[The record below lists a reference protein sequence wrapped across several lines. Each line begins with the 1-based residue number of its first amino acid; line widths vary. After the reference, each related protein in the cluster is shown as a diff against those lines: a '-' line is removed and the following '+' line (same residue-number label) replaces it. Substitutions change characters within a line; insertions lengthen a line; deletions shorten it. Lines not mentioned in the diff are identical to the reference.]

1 MTKSRLV
8 IFVIKLMATIR
19 LQTAQ
24 KIGVFLGRL
33 MWLFKLDQ
41 VRVSDINLKLCYPEL
56 SDVEREKM
64 VRLSL
69 QETCKTFMEVGM
81 AWEWPTDKCLD
92 MIREIE
98 GKSLIDDAIA
108 RKEGI
113 LLLAPHLGNWELT
126 GLYFSTLFNM
136 AALYRPPKVAG
147 LDEYMSEVRGRA
159 GSELVPTDKRGVLR
173 LFKLLRSGGVVGILP
188 DQEPPFSGGEFAPF
202 FGVEANTMKLVS
214 KLVGKTGATVLCTYA
229 QRLPNGEGFKL
240 IIKKADPE
248 IASSDLITS
257 VTALN
262 RSVEAVVREAPTQ
275 YQWEYKRFKRRRK
288 GEAHHYDEGRVW

>member
-1 MTKSRLV
+1 MTNSRLV
-8 IFVIKLMATIR
+8 IFVIKLMSTMR

-24 KIGVFLGRL
+24 TIGVFVGRL
-33 MWLFKLDQ
+33 IWLFKLDH
-41 VRVSDINLKLCYPEL
+41 VRVTDINLKLCYPEL
-56 SDVEREKM
+56 TDSERKKM
-64 VRLSL
+64 LKLSL
-69 QETCKTFMEVGM
+69 EETCKTFMEVGM
-81 AWEWPTDKCLD
+81 AWEWPTNKCLA
-92 MIREIE
+92 MIRDIE
-98 GKSLIDDAIA
+98 GKSLIDEAIA

-136 AALYRPPKVAG
+136 AALYRPPKLAG
-147 LDEYMSEVRGRA
+147 LEEYMSEVRGRA

-214 KLVGKTGATVLCTYA
+214 KLVQKTGATVLCTYA
-229 QRLPNGEGFKL
+229 KRLPNGEGFKL

-248 IASSDLITS
+248 ITSSDLITS
-257 VTALN
+257 LTALN
-262 RSVEAVVREAPTQ
+262 RSVEGVVRENPTQ

-288 GEAHHYDEGRVW
+288 GEVHHYDEGRVW

>member
-1 MTKSRLV
+1 M
-8 IFVIKLMATIR
+8 R

-24 KIGVFLGRL
+24 RVGAFLGRL
-33 MWLFKLDQ
+33 IWLFKLDQ
-41 VRVSDINLKLCYPEL
+41 VRVTDINLTLCFPEL
-56 SDVEREKM
+56 SDTEREQMLK
-64 VRLSL
+64 RSL
-69 QETCKTFMEVGM
+69 QETCKTFMEAGM
-81 AWEWPTDKCLD
+81 AWEWPADKCLG
-92 MIREIE
+92 MIREVQ
-98 GKSLIDDAIA
+98 GKELIDDAIA
-108 RKEGI
+108 KNEGI

-136 AALYRPPKVAG
+136 AALYRPPKIAE
-147 LDEYMSEVRGRA
+147 LDEYMSGVRGRA

-214 KLVGKTGATVLCTYA
+214 KLVEKTGATVFCTYSE
-229 QRLPNGEGFKL
+229 RLLNGEGFKL
-240 IIKKADPE
+240 IIKKAEAE
-248 IASSDLITS
+248 IASTDLIKS

-262 RSVEAVVREAPTQ
+262 STVELCVRECPTQ

-288 GEAHHYDEGRVW
+288 GEIHHYDEGRVW